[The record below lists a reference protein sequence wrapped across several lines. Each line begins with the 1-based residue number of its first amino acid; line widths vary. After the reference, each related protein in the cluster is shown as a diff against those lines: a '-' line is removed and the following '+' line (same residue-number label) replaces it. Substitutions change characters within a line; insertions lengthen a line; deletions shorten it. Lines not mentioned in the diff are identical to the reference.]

1 MRRDAGKCRH
11 IPVWWSYLVE
21 ELLSGGGSETV
32 EFKRSLGE
40 LRGFLETVVAF
51 ANRNG
56 GTILIGVDDDGTVV
70 GVNIGKGIIES
81 LVNDIH

>member
-1 MRRDAGKCRH
+1 M
-11 IPVWWSYLVE
+11 
-21 ELLSGGGSETV
+21 